1 MFVGIV
7 KRGENDWRYLD
18 DTSFPLSLGEEQL
31 ILTELTS
38 SGADVVHYSRHEC
51 ATISMN
57 NEAREL
63 TAVVTYQS
71 DCSMTIGSLCQLP
84 KSKAANSITLLLLFY
99 CI

>member
-51 ATISMN
+51 ATIS
-57 NEAREL
+57 RSDQSGVL
-63 TAVVTYQS
+63 TAVVKYQS

-84 KSKAANSITLLLLFY
+84 KSKATNSITLLQ
-99 CI
+99 